1 MSSVVVLTPLIIAGW
16 PVISAAVTAAVG
28 SMGFSIVSG
37 AAANPGSATRPVV
50 EGKNRAELEVD
61 DSEVLAETA
70 AGVGGEIVVERDG
83 VRAVF
88 SRDARGA
95 LKLCM
100 EGETLSKSELKRLGE
115 ELIGRV
121 TQQYVYHRI
130 VTELQDR
137 NITIVDEEVPADR
150 TVRIRVRNL

>member
-1 MSSVVVLTPLIIAGW
+1 MSSVIVLTPLVIAGW
-16 PVISAAVTAAVG
+16 PVITAAVTAAIG
-28 SMGFSIVSG
+28 SMGFTVVSN
-37 AAANPGSATRPVV
+37 AARGTIDAKKSTAP
-50 EGKNRAELEVD
+50 KNRAEIDVE
-61 DSEVLAETA
+61 DSEILAETTSA
-70 AGVGGEIVVERDG
+70 AGTNEIVVERDG

-100 EGETLSKSELKRLGE
+100 EGEHLSKAELRRIGE

-130 VTELQDR
+130 VTELQQR
-137 NITIVDEEVPADR
+137 NMTIVDEEVAADR
-150 TVRIRVRNL
+150 TVKIRVRNL

>member
-1 MSSVVVLTPLIIAGW
+1 MSSVVVVTPLIIASW
-16 PVISAAVTAAVG
+16 PAITAAVTAAVA
-28 SMGFSIVSG
+28 SMGFSV
-37 AAANPGSATRPVV
+37 A
-50 EGKNRAELEVD
+50 RAELPNASVGTRERTITNREEIEIE
-61 DSEVLAETA
+61 DSEVLEGAITNDKLVIQR
-70 AGVGGEIVVERDG
+70 GDG

-100 EGETLSKSELKRLGE
+100 EGEHLSKSELKRLGE

-130 VTELQDR
+130 VSELQER
-137 NITIVDEEVPADR
+137 NMTIVDEEVGVDR
-150 TVRIRVRNL
+150 TVKIRVRNL

>member
-1 MSSVVVLTPLIIAGW
+1 MSSVVVVAPLIIAGW
-16 PVISAAVTAAVG
+16 PVITAAVTAAVA
-28 SMGFSIVSG
+28 SMGFSVVTG
-37 AAANPGSATRPVV
+37 AAASLPALPTTRIRSKAEIEV
-50 EGKNRAELEVD
+50 E

-70 AGVGGEIVVERDG
+70 SVGGELVVERDG

-95 LKLCM
+95 LKLCV
-100 EGETLSKSELKRLGE
+100 EGDHLSKSELKKIGE
-115 ELIGRV
+115 DLLGRV

-137 NITIVDEEVPADR
+137 HMAIVDEHVDADH
-150 TVRIRVRNL
+150 TVKIRVRNL